1 MGRVYIAVF
10 YRYSA
15 KENLVSIDFCC
26 IIKEIVI
33 SRGIQYF
40 WYMFFCGIFLCYM
53 DRRVSIF
60 DNVILTIDETG
71 RTYFYDSKGS
81 LISSEDNAK

>member
-40 WYMFFCGIFLCYM
+40 WYMFFCGIFLCYR

-60 DNVILTIDETG
+60 DETG

-81 LISSEDNAK
+81 LISSEDNVK